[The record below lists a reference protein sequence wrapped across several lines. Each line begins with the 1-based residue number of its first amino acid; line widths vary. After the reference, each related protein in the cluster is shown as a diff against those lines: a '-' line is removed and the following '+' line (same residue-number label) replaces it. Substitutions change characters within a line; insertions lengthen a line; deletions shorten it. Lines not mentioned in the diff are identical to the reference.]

1 MIAPL
6 SLSADWIIQISKKY
20 KADRILVE
28 KSIRALSLLEGL
40 AESPLTFVF
49 KGGTA
54 LMLIFQE
61 PRRLSIDIDIILP
74 LYTTDLTVV
83 LQQVASGKNFSRI
96 EEQSRVSG
104 LVPKAHYKFY
114 YSSAI
119 ENKESYILLDI
130 LFEQVPYS
138 RTIELPIDN
147 IFLSTEGVNRVVK
160 VPDVNNLIAD
170 KLTAFAPRTV
180 GVPYRK
186 GDNECGMEIIK
197 QLYDIGLLFDKADD
211 KKTIAAVYRTIA
223 QQEIRYRDVQCSVED
238 ILHDTMDHALS
249 ICFRQGRNDVE
260 YPVLVR
266 GIKQAS
272 SHIFSESYHLE
283 KAILSAAKSVYLV
296 SLIESD
302 GATMEKYSNLQL
314 DRMTDWQIADYEYTK
329 LNKLK
334 KSNPEAF
341 FYLYLA
347 FQLSHG
353 HQT

>member
-1 MIAPL
+1 MIAPH
-6 SLSADWIIQISKKY
+6 SFSADWIIHVSNKY

-28 KSIRALSLLEGL
+28 KAIRALSLLEGL
-40 AESPLTFVF
+40 AESTLPFVF

-74 LYTTDLTVV
+74 PDTTDLTAL
-83 LQQVASGKNFSRI
+83 LQQVAFGKNFSRI
-96 EEQSRVSG
+96 EEQTRVTGS
-104 LVPKAHYKFY
+104 VPKGHFKFY
-114 YSSAI
+114 YPSAV

-130 LFEQVPYS
+130 LFEQVPYC
-138 RTIELPIDN
+138 RIIERPIDN
-147 IFLSTEGVNRVVK
+147 VFLSTEGENRVVK

-170 KLTAFAPRTV
+170 KLTAFAPQTV

-197 QLYDIGLLFDKADD
+197 QLYDIGLLFDRADD
-211 KKTIAAVYRTIA
+211 IKTIVAVYRTIV
-223 QQEIRYRDVQCSVED
+223 QQEIRYRDAQYLVED

-249 ICFRQGRNDVE
+249 ICFRQGRNNVE

-283 KAILSAAKSVYLV
+283 KAILSAAKAFYLV
-296 SLIESD
+296 SLIEFD
-302 GATMEKYSNLQL
+302 GVTIEKYNIRHWE
-314 DRMTDWQIADYEYTK
+314 RMTDWLFNDYEYTK

-347 FQLSHG
+347 LNITHNQG
-353 HQT
+353 R

>member
-6 SLSADWIIQISKKY
+6 SFSAEWIIQMSNNY
-20 KADRILVE
+20 KTDRILVE

-40 AESPLTFVF
+40 AESPLSFVF

-61 PRRLSIDIDIILP
+61 PRRLSIDIDIILSP
-74 LYTTDLTVV
+74 DTMDINAI
-83 LQQVASGKNFSRI
+83 LQQIASGKNFSRI
-96 EEQSRVSG
+96 EEQSRVSSA
-104 LVPKAHYKFY
+104 VPKAHYKFY
-114 YSSAI
+114 YPSAV
-119 ENKESYILLDI
+119 ESKESYILLDI
-130 LFEQVPYS
+130 LFEQVPYC

-147 IFLSTEGVNRVVK
+147 VFLSTEGENRVVK

-170 KLTAFAPRTV
+170 KLTAFAPQTV

-211 KKTIAAVYRTIA
+211 IKTIAAVYRTIA
-223 QQEIRYRDVQCSVED
+223 QQEIRYRDVQCLVED
-238 ILHDTMDHALS
+238 ILHDTMDNALS
-249 ICFRQGRNDVE
+249 ICFRQGRNNVE

-283 KAILSAAKSVYLV
+283 KAILSAAKAFYLV
-296 SLIESD
+296 SLIEFDSK
-302 GATMEKYSNLQL
+302 TIEKYNYRQL
-314 DRMTDWQIADYEYTK
+314 ERMTDWLFTDYEYTK